1 MKATV
6 TKDTWVLIHTAD
18 KGPIKCVG
26 MKRDALRTLSLG
38 RRGTFPVSAL
48 IHAPLN
54 TPLVWSPSKNAFLEC
69 TPTEKPTGKHA
80 QKKFAKH
87 STEIVLTVPTLPG
100 IVAMYLQKGDLSV
113 SHEAVSQIL
122 FHAIGTKCVVVKDDH
137 KSVILSA
144 VAAARGTQNL
154 YRMEG
159 HTKDIH
165 VLGAL
170 GYPMEVM
177 EYICPQYTPQD
188 KTLFKNT
195 ENTEDSK
202 CIIETMGTKKTED
215 TETEDKKETESIK
228 NTEDAEDSKC
238 IIETMGTKKA
248 EDSKCTIETEE
259 KNFKVQDRRKGFL
272 LVLAQRDKYK
282 PEEVLHIIS
291 TIPETFTSGGPVDFI
306 IHHTAK
312 EGILDLFN
320 SMMSNRA
327 FCLLDLRELF
337 YREYQSTLGALHPIM
352 CRTSHSGFILT
363 GTFLNK

>member
-48 IHAPLN
+48 MHAPLN

-144 VAAARGTQNL
+144 VAAARGIQNL

-177 EYICPQYTPQD
+177 EYICPQHTPHD
-188 KTLFKNT
+188 KTLFKKTKNT
-195 ENTEDSK
+195 EA
-202 CIIETMGTKKTED
+202 
-215 TETEDKKETESIK
+215 EDKKETESIK
-228 NTEDAEDSKC
+228 KTED
-238 IIETMGTKKA
+238 I

-272 LVLAQRDKYK
+272 LVLAQRDRYK

-327 FCLLDLRELF
+327 FCLLDLREIF

>member
-48 IHAPLN
+48 MHAPLN
-54 TPLVWSPSKNAFLEC
+54 TPLVWSPGKNAFLEC

-87 STEIVLTVPTLPG
+87 STEIVLTVPTLPC

-177 EYICPQYTPQD
+177 EYICPPYTPHD
-188 KTLFKNT
+188 KTLSKNT
-195 ENTEDSK
+195 AHTEA
-202 CIIETMGTKKTED
+202 EGA
-215 TETEDKKETESIK
+215 EDKKETESIK
-228 NTEDAEDSKC
+228 KTEDTEDL
-238 IIETMGTKKA
+238 
-248 EDSKCTIETEE
+248 KCTIETEDTDKNAAEKEE
-259 KNFKVQDRRKGFL
+259 KNLKVQDRRKGFL

-320 SMMSNRA
+320 SMMRNRA

>member
-48 IHAPLN
+48 MHAPLN
-54 TPLVWSPSKNAFLEC
+54 TPLVWSPSKNIFLEC

-177 EYICPQYTPQD
+177 EYICPQYTPHD

-202 CIIETMGTKKTED
+202 CTIETED
-215 TETEDKKETESIK
+215 TEAEDKKETEQ
-228 NTEDAEDSKC
+228 
-238 IIETMGTKKA
+238 
-248 EDSKCTIETEE
+248 

-272 LVLAQRDKYK
+272 LVLAQRDRYK

>member
-48 IHAPLN
+48 MHAPLN

-177 EYICPQYTPQD
+177 EYICPQYTPHD

-195 ENTEDSK
+195 ENTK
-202 CIIETMGTKKTED
+202 A
-215 TETEDKKETESIK
+215 EDKKETESIK
-228 NTEDAEDSKC
+228 KTEDL
-238 IIETMGTKKA
+238 
-248 EDSKCTIETEE
+248 KCTIETEE

-327 FCLLDLRELF
+327 FCLLDLREIF